1 MVGDDTVVDTSIDIH
16 YEFIVRDQ
24 ASGVKVYRTAYKVHA
39 SQTELLFE
47 IQKKK
52 LRQEVVSE
60 CLILF
65 NFPVVITEV
74 CSDMPMH
81 A

>member
-16 YEFIVRDQ
+16 YEFINQDQ

-39 SQTELLFE
+39 SRTVLLFE
-47 IQKKK
+47 IQEK
-52 LRQEVVSE
+52 LHHEVATE

>member
-1 MVGDDTVVDTSIDIH
+1 MVGDDTVVDASIDIH

-24 ASGVKVYRTAYKVHA
+24 ASGVKVYRTAYKVLA
-39 SQTELLFE
+39 SRTELLFE
-47 IQKKK
+47 IQEK
-52 LRQEVVSE
+52 LRQEVATE

>member
-1 MVGDDTVVDTSIDIH
+1 MVGDDTVVNTSIDIH

-24 ASGVKVYRTAYKVHA
+24 ASGVKVYRRAYKVHA
-39 SQTELLFE
+39 SRTELLFE
-47 IQKKK
+47 IQEK
-52 LRQEVVSE
+52 LRQEVATE